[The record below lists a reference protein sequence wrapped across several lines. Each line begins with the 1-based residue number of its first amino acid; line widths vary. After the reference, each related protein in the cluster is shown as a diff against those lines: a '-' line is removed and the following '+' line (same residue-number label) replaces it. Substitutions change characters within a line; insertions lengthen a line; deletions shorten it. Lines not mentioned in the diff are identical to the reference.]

1 MKNFAKKIFL
11 LLKVNKSVDDF
22 VWLYNHT
29 KSKKKKKNFYEK
41 AMREYS
47 LSAPESKNKEEARDN
62 MLLFIRKTSNL
73 IGLSSLEVA
82 AGYWGRKTESF
93 L

>member
-1 MKNFAKKIFL
+1 MKKLKKIYLFL
-11 LLKVNKSVDDF
+11 KRNKSLDDL

-29 KSKKKKKNFYEK
+29 GSKKMKKIFYEK
-41 AMREYS
+41 AIKEYS
-47 LSAPESKNKEEARDN
+47 LSAPECKDKEEAKEN
-62 MLLFIRKTSNL
+62 MLLFIRKAVNL
-73 IGLSSLEVA
+73 VRLSSKEVA